1 MGDINNVRD
10 TYKERCQALEDLV
23 RPDILTPGNV
33 KYVQEQYMALCDFL
47 SNFFKI
53 IEDSNKLDDAYGS
66 IYPAYGE
73 PGYRGRT
80 EISSLD
86 VHKAIDEVLDKVK
99 RALVKFKH
107 SLPEDQAA
115 IITDQAL
122 LEFLKGT
129 AYEQLELKKI

>member
-1 MGDINNVRD
+1 MEGILGDINNVRD

-33 KYVQEQYMALCDFL
+33 KYVQEQYMALCDFH
-47 SNFFKI
+47 SNFVKRL
-53 IEDSNKLDDAYGS
+53 EDACNLDGS

-122 LEFLKGT
+122 LKFLNGGI
-129 AYEQLELKKI
+129 YERAEL

>member
-33 KYVQEQYMALCDFL
+33 KYVQEQYMALCDFH
-47 SNFFKI
+47 SNFIKRL
-53 IEDSNKLDDAYGS
+53 EDACNLDDAYGS

-115 IITDQAL
+115 IITDLAL
-122 LEFLKGT
+122 LKFLNGGI
-129 AYEQLELKKI
+129 YE